1 MNLFKYLIFVLFYC
15 FLLKQACVNT
25 EYFIILFVVF
35 SAFALHSLSLQKKVY
50 LFGKELKESM
60 DMQREHFVNSL
71 NHDLR
76 IPVLAQLRA
85 LELIQ
90 MEQLGTLNHA
100 QKDILNQ
107 TVQSGRC
114 ILNLI
119 SLLINIYRIENNV
132 LNVGYQRFNVH
143 ELVIYCFNE
152 LKDEAAEKNLT
163 YSLEC
168 SNKNLYINANKDEI
182 KKLLINLLLATIMY
196 SNYGSKVLVKVVQT
210 DNKLRVSVSCDGS
223 NAYSLNMNLNSRYT
237 SIGESIRIHFCKKVI
252 ETHKGQIIKPKMG
265 DAFVFELPMAAV

>member
-1 MNLFKYLIFVLFYC
+1 MNLFKYLIFVFLYC
-15 FLLKQACVNT
+15 FLLKQACVNSK
-25 EYFIILFVVF
+25 YFMLLSFF
-35 SAFALHSLSLQKKVY
+35 FAIFLVRYLLLQKK
-50 LFGKELKESM
+50 LNSFGQNLKESM
-60 DMQREHFVNSL
+60 EVQREHFVNSL

-90 MEQLGTLNHA
+90 MEQLGTLNAA

-119 SLLINIYRIENNV
+119 SLLINTYRIENNV
-132 LNVGYQRFNVH
+132 FKVGYQRFNVH
-143 ELVIYCFNE
+143 ELVTSCFNE

-196 SNYGSKVLVKVVQT
+196 SNYGSKVFVKVVQA